1 MKSKV
6 FSFLILFL
14 LLSSCEKDY
23 PIPSNEVPGWLKSSI
38 ENDEQAIKDF
48 PKSWK
53 NYGVWFRYNYD
64 GVYYFEYGN
73 PLSSSIVPPISQAQD
88 TLNFLD
94 PATSDRYQNRKCCQ
108 RLVWKGPKY
117 DDLLH

>member
-1 MKSKV
+1 MKNLV
-6 FSFLILFL
+6 FAFFLLIF
-14 LLSSCEKDY
+14 LLSSCDKDDIVLDKE
-23 PIPSNEVPGWLKSSI
+23 IPNWLNNSI

-48 PKSWK
+48 PQSWK
-53 NYGVWFRYNYD
+53 NFGVWFQYRWN

-88 TLNFLD
+88 TLNYLD
-94 PATSDRYQNRKCCQ
+94 SAISNKYQNEKCCQ

-117 DDLLH
+117 DDLPH